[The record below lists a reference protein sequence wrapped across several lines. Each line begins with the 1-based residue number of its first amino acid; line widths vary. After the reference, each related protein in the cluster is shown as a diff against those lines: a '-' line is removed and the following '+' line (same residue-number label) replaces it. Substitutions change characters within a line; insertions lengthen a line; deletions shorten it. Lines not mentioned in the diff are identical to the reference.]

1 MNSFVEI
8 IDAFGGPASF
18 GEAIGIPDSHARA
31 MKARDSIPDG
41 YWLKTVDAAI
51 SREIAGVDL
60 ECFARLAKARLEE
73 SARPKAEVEQ

>member
-8 IDAFGGPASF
+8 IDAFGGAAPF

-41 YWLKTVDAAI
+41 YWMRAVEAAR
-51 SREIAGVDL
+51 SRDIEGVTL
-60 ECFARLAKARLEE
+60 ESFASLAKARLEE
-73 SARPKAEVEQ
+73 SKPRAEAAQ